1 MRLAKQISEEVID
14 GLGRSVL
21 DIDILAE
28 REEAI
33 EDAES
38 IIAAKLE
45 PVRDALQKMV
55 HGDDP
60 QCKCPACKY
69 GKPVL
74 AKLFEDE

>member
-1 MRLAKQISEEVID
+1 MRLASEIKE
-14 GLGRSVL
+14 LLCAENNAGRW
-21 DIDILAE
+21 
-28 REEAI
+28 
-33 EDAES
+33 ES
-38 IIAAKLE
+38 IIDAKLE